1 MDGGSPINI
10 RYLDTFTRLGLPQSI
25 VEHSNCT
32 FHGIVPGR
40 KAYSLGKV
48 FLPVTFHDQAAAEN
62 LLDGQANHGRWRSCA
77 LQRLEG
83 DKGLDTERGAR
94 LQSMGD

>member
-25 VEHSNCT
+25 VEPSNCT
-32 FHGIVPGR
+32 FHGIVLGR

-48 FLPVTFHDQAAAEN
+48 FLPVTFGTPANFRTEKIMFELVNFAAPITAYFE
-62 LLDGQANHGRWRSCA
+62 GRHSPSSWPPRIMPTTS
-77 LQRLEG
+77 
-83 DKGLDTERGAR
+83 
-94 LQSMGD
+94 